1 MHRVGAHLAR
11 QAQLHLLVV
20 TAEDPAVARRI
31 AFVQGD
37 LVLQQFLG
45 MGGHAELVG
54 VIRRHAEQS
63 AHAEQLALD
72 QGFGHGRE
80 HLERHIEAFFDG
92 VHHPVVDDH
101 VHFDV
106 RVQARELGQHPAEVT
121 DGEARQHLHAQFA
134 GGFGPQFAHVL
145 GQRVETRDHV
155 GAFLVV
161 RLAYFGEPHMAGA
174 AVEQRRVDELFQLLD
189 AMGDHRAS
197 HAQLLGRL
205 GEVAGFGHPHKGFDT
220 E

>member
-1 MHRVGAHLAR
+1 M
-11 QAQLHLLVV
+11 
-20 TAEDPAVARRI
+20 
-31 AFVQGD
+31 
-37 LVLQQFLG
+37 
-45 MGGHAELVG
+45 
-54 VIRRHAEQS
+54 
-63 AHAEQLALD
+63 
-72 QGFGHGRE
+72 
-80 HLERHIEAFFDG
+80 
-92 VHHPVVDDH
+92 
-101 VHFDV
+101 
-106 RVQARELGQHPAEVT
+106 T
-121 DGEARQHLHAQFA
+121 DGEARQHLHPQFA